1 MQIASLRFL
10 QLRLCMEV
18 ELSTSFNE
26 VMIMEFLLFCETLSG
41 TAQGLSTLILMEFL
55 QSVDAY
61 GFAFSFRPPPKFPRR
76 AAPVEPP
83 TVPML
88 SSSPGRKDSDSSP
101 SSSLERN
108 IKPSEIFRQKSS
120 DSLDIKP
127 KREVGKFSKSS
138 DLIADEF
145 GKKLAKSESLK
156 STQSSSGSLGS
167 RDTKSTASPTGSLE
181 KISRGGNSVGSKES
195 INSGLTSG
203 VASTKIKSFES
214 ISSLSSDSVKIG
226 QHIESEPYYDTVPME
241 SHHHDSEFV
250 FLQSSNATN
259 TMTSTGTTGSSSSRD
274 EVLSNAGS
282 TLPMHIKSHLSS
294 QTSVVEP
301 ESPGR
306 SSNYVNIDYFLQ

>member
-1 MQIASLRFL
+1 MIVWQTFFL
-10 QLRLCMEV
+10 
-18 ELSTSFNE
+18 F
-26 VMIMEFLLFCETLSG
+26 I
-41 TAQGLSTLILMEFL
+41 
-55 QSVDAY
+55 
-61 GFAFSFRPPPKFPRR
+61 FSPPPKIPRR

-83 TVPML
+83 TVPFL

-120 DSLDIKP
+120 DSLDIKVTAT
-127 KREVGKFSKSS
+127 KKDINKFSKSS
-138 DLIADEF
+138 DLIAEEF

-195 INSGLTSG
+195 INSGITSG

-226 QHIESEPYYDTVPME
+226 QHIENEPYYDTVPVE
-241 SHHHDSEFV
+241 AHDEYV
-250 FLQSSNATN
+250 FIPGANATN

-274 EVLSNAGS
+274 EVISNAGS
-282 TLPMHIKSHLSS
+282 TLPMNIKSQLSS

-306 SSNYVNIDYFLQ
+306 SSNYVNIDYFLQWVFIWFITKFF

>member
-1 MQIASLRFL
+1 
-10 QLRLCMEV
+10 
-18 ELSTSFNE
+18 
-26 VMIMEFLLFCETLSG
+26 
-41 TAQGLSTLILMEFL
+41 
-55 QSVDAY
+55 
-61 GFAFSFRPPPKFPRR
+61 
-76 AAPVEPP
+76 
-83 TVPML
+83 ML

-120 DSLDIKP
+120 DSLDIKT
-127 KREVGKFSKSS
+127 KKDIKKFSKSS

-195 INSGLTSG
+195 INSGITSG

-226 QHIESEPYYDTVPME
+226 QQIENEPYYDTVPTE
-241 SHHHDSEFV
+241 AQDGEYVFV
-250 FLQSSNATN
+250 GGANATN

-282 TLPMHIKSHLSS
+282 TLPMSMKHHLSS
-294 QTSVVEP
+294 QTSMIEP

-306 SSNYVNIDYFLQ
+306 SSNYVNIDYFLK

>member
-1 MQIASLRFL
+1 M
-10 QLRLCMEV
+10 
-18 ELSTSFNE
+18 
-26 VMIMEFLLFCETLSG
+26 
-41 TAQGLSTLILMEFL
+41 
-55 QSVDAY
+55 
-61 GFAFSFRPPPKFPRR
+61 
-76 AAPVEPP
+76 
-83 TVPML
+83 

-120 DSLDIKP
+120 DSLDIKT
-127 KREVGKFSKSS
+127 KKDASKFSKSS
-138 DLIADEF
+138 DLIAEEF

-195 INSGLTSG
+195 INSG

-226 QHIESEPYYDTVPME
+226 QHIESEPYYDTVPIE
-241 SHHHDSEFV
+241 AHDGEFV
-250 FLQSSNATN
+250 FLQSNAAN
-259 TMTSTGTTGSSSSRD
+259 TGTTGSSSSRD
-274 EVLSNAGS
+274 EVVSNAGS
-282 TLPMHIKSHLSS
+282 TLPMSVKSHLSS

-306 SSNYVNIDYFLQ
+306 SSNYVNIDYFLK

>member
-1 MQIASLRFL
+1 M
-10 QLRLCMEV
+10 V
-18 ELSTSFNE
+18 
-26 VMIMEFLLFCETLSG
+26 
-41 TAQGLSTLILMEFL
+41 
-55 QSVDAY
+55 
-61 GFAFSFRPPPKFPRR
+61 
-76 AAPVEPP
+76 P
-83 TVPML
+83 TL

-120 DSLDIKP
+120 ESLDIKVSAGR
-127 KREVGKFSKSS
+127 KDINKFSKSS
-138 DLIADEF
+138 DLIAEEF

-226 QHIESEPYYDTVPME
+226 QHIENEPYYDTVPVE
-241 SHHHDSEFV
+241 AHDGEYV
-250 FLQSSNATN
+250 FIQSSGANATN

-274 EVLSNAGS
+274 EVISNAGS
-282 TLPMHIKSHLSS
+282 TLPMNIKSHLSS
-294 QTSVVEP
+294 QTSVIEP

-306 SSNYVNIDYFLQ
+306 SSNYVNIDYFLK

>member
-1 MQIASLRFL
+1 M
-10 QLRLCMEV
+10 
-18 ELSTSFNE
+18 
-26 VMIMEFLLFCETLSG
+26 
-41 TAQGLSTLILMEFL
+41 
-55 QSVDAY
+55 
-61 GFAFSFRPPPKFPRR
+61 
-76 AAPVEPP
+76 
-83 TVPML
+83 
-88 SSSPGRKDSDSSP
+88 
-101 SSSLERN
+101 
-108 IKPSEIFRQKSS
+108 
-120 DSLDIKP
+120 DIKVTAS
-127 KREVGKFSKSS
+127 KKDANKFSKSS
-138 DLIADEF
+138 DLIAEEF

-195 INSGLTSG
+195 INSGITSG

-226 QHIESEPYYDTVPME
+226 QHIENEPYYDTVPVE
-241 SHHHDSEFV
+241 AHDTEYV
-250 FLQSSNATN
+250 FIQGANATN

-274 EVLSNAGS
+274 EVISNAGS
-282 TLPMHIKSHLSS
+282 TLPMNIKSQLSS

>member
-1 MQIASLRFL
+1 MQGWMRHFVIWSD
-10 QLRLCMEV
+10 
-18 ELSTSFNE
+18 ELFTITI
-26 VMIMEFLLFCETLSG
+26 VLLIV
-41 TAQGLSTLILMEFL
+41 LIFF
-55 QSVDAY
+55 V
-61 GFAFSFRPPPKFPRR
+61 FSPPPKFPRR

-83 TVPML
+83 TVPTL

-120 DSLDIKP
+120 ESLDTKAKKDIN
-127 KREVGKFSKSS
+127 KFSKSS
-138 DLIADEF
+138 DLIAEEF

-195 INSGLTSG
+195 INSG

-226 QHIESEPYYDTVPME
+226 QHIESEPYYDTVPVE
-241 SHHHDSEFV
+241 ANDGEYV
-250 FLQSSNATN
+250 FIQSSGGNATN
-259 TMTSTGTTGSSSSRD
+259 TMTSTGTTGSSSSRED
-274 EVLSNAGS
+274 VVSIAGS
-282 TLPMHIKSHLSS
+282 TLPMNIKHHLSS
-294 QTSVVEP
+294 QTSVIEP

-306 SSNYVNIDYFLQ
+306 SSNYVNIDYFLK